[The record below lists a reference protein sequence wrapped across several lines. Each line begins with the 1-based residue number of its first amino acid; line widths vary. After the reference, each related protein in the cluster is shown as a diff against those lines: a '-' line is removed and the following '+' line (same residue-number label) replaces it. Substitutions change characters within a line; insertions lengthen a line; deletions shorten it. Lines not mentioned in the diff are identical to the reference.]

1 MRSFTFDDVIYRA
14 DWPQQSSIIRLSP
27 QILQWSIN
35 DRYFMRITGGRCFD
49 TFYRSKH
56 ILYSERM
63 VKRVVFSS

>member
-35 DRYFMRITGGRCFD
+35 DRWFYAHHRGSLLWYFLSIKT
-49 TFYRSKH
+49 H
-56 ILYSERM
+56 LI
-63 VKRVVFSS
+63 